1 MDEVYGSCNFN
12 QEYLRT
18 GTEVTAACC
27 YLFVDV
33 PSCDC
38 LLPNLANYVWVI
50 KDGKKVFA
58 LLYFAFIRSMK
69 MKICI

>member
-1 MDEVYGSCNFN
+1 MKKVYGSYNFN
-12 QEYLRT
+12 GEYLRT

-27 YLFVDV
+27 YLFADV

-50 KDGKKVFA
+50 NDGKSIC
-58 LLYFAFIRSMK
+58 FIESMK

>member
-1 MDEVYGSCNFN
+1 MKKVYGSYNF
-12 QEYLRT
+12 ELRVFENC

-33 PSCDC
+33 PSCDS

-50 KDGKKVFA
+50 NYDKSIC
-58 LLYFAFIRSMK
+58 FIGSMK
-69 MKICI
+69 TKMRIWI